1 MINIMINKK
10 KSVVFIN
17 EVTKLELV
25 DFLKWLCLCGEGL
38 WLFWDIF
45 ITGEVFL
52 YQFRR
57 KFRASIVA
65 FG

>member
-17 EVTKLELV
+17 EVTKLEPV
-25 DFLKWLCLCGEGL
+25 DFLKWLCLCGQGL
-38 WLFWDIF
+38 WLFGDVF
-45 ITGEVFL
+45 ITGKVFL

-65 FG
+65 LG